1 MRRSVKKLISIFIL
15 LILVSDVFAAAVSD
29 NDGSA
34 FITKAEFD
42 TLKAEFQATLNK
54 YNSGIDNKIDNAIS
68 GYLAGAK
75 QDKTYKTDS
84 NISTLNYPIIII
96 DKRKII
102 EECPTSATD
111 LMQQATLW
119 APGYYFVASA
129 RRDGKEVSQQ
139 FKWDCIDNLKVYLN
153 GTADTSAGTFKV
165 ENLFCNP
172 KRSFSTAFQH
182 ENLNADAQA
191 YTSVF
196 LDQGSLWP
204 SGQSY
209 SMPLTRPNIR
219 AEYALNTKI
228 ADYNPVFQGV
238 HHPNAL
244 LSFPLNGKARCDRI
258 QGSSGPQTCWDSRAA
273 GPFECSTMLTK
284 EDFTYSNEKL
294 NVVYNY
300 GVSAN
305 NSHFAPVAYN
315 NDLYITNKQAC
326 RTWYDSKTKT
336 VWDGRNTASSNT
348 GVQLIFTEGINLEH
362 EAEDTSR
369 AWYKKS
375 LISQNRLV
383 YDIVTTSEELVKT
396 NHRMVQGIP
405 IFFWQNSDS
414 TAKIKDVY
422 VEFTINTSRPTNT
435 KYAILSTNPITTQV
449 YSDNVEGNTNYFK
462 IVSLNGVANNTR
474 KVPLVNG
481 VNKLKITE
489 MNANKVLYLKI
500 LWNDNNVVSSAYDE
514 SITMTKPTITYTES

>member
-1 MRRSVKKLISIFIL
+1 MKNAVRKILSIFIS
-15 LILVSDVFAAAVSD
+15 LILISDVFAVAVSD
-29 NDGSA
+29 NDGAA
-34 FITKAEFD
+34 FITKSEFD
-42 TLKAEFQATLNK
+42 SLKAEFQNTLNSFN
-54 YNSGIDNKIDNAIS
+54 YGIDSKIDNAIAS
-68 GYLAGAK
+68 YLAGAK
-75 QDKTYKTDS
+75 ASKTYKITT
-84 NISTLNYPIIII
+84 NIDTFNYPITII

-102 EECPTSATD
+102 EECPTSSTD

-129 RRDGKEVSQQ
+129 RRDGREVSQQ
-139 FKWDCIDNLKVYLN
+139 FKWDCIDNLKIYLN
-153 GTADTSAGTFKV
+153 GTANTSAGTFKV
-165 ENLFCNP
+165 LNLFCNP
-172 KRSFSTAFQH
+172 ERSFSTAFHH
-182 ENLNADAQA
+182 ENLNATSQA

-196 LDQGSLWP
+196 LDQSSIWA
-204 SGQSY
+204 SGAY
-209 SMPLTRPNIR
+209 YAMPVTRPNIR

-228 ADYNPVFQGV
+228 NDYEPVFQGV
-238 HHPNAL
+238 HHPNGL

-258 QGSSGPQTCWDSRAA
+258 NGSASGQPCWDSRAA

-284 EDFTYSNEKL
+284 GDYTYSNEKL

-326 RTWYDSKTKT
+326 RTWYSSKTKE
-336 VWDGRNTASSNT
+336 VWEGRGTSTSNT

-369 AWYKKS
+369 VWYKKS

-383 YDIVTTSEELVKT
+383 YDVVTTDNDVVKA

-405 IFFWQNSDS
+405 VFYLGNS
-414 TAKIKDVY
+414 TAKAKDIY
-422 VEFTINTSRPTNT
+422 VEFTINTSRPTNA
-435 KYAILSTNPITTQV
+435 KYAILSTEPITTQV
-449 YSDNVEGNTNYFK
+449 YSDNVEGNSNYCK
-462 IVSLNGVANNTR
+462 IVNLNGVANDTR
-474 KVPLVNG
+474 KVRLVNG
-481 VNKLKITE
+481 QNILKISE
-489 MNANKVLYLKI
+489 MAANKVLYLKI

-514 SITMTKPTITYTES
+514 SITMSKPNITYTEN